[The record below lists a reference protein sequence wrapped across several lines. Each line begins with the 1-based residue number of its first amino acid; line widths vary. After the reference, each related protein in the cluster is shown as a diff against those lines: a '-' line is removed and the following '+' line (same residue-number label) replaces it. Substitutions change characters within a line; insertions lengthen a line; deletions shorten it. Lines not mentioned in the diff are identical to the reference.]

1 LFTEAQV
8 RGMTL
13 MPVHTAEDI
22 ENDPQLAA
30 RDFFRDVEHPDLGRL
45 RYPGPAFRPTETPL
59 RPPAPAPKAGEHN
72 DEVFGEELGISRP
85 YLRALRR
92 AGVI

>member
-1 LFTEAQV
+1 
-8 RGMTL
+8 MTL
-13 MPVHTAEDI
+13 MPVYTAEDI

-30 RDFFRDVEHPDLGRL
+30 RGFFQDVAHPRLGAL
-45 RYPGPAFRPTETPL
+45 RYPGPAFRSTLTPL
-59 RPPAPAPKAGEHN
+59 RPPSPAPEAGA
-72 DEVFGEELGISRP
+72 DSDGIFAGELGIPRP